1 MVQNKRDFKFDLTQE
16 LKFHLK
22 CKKKHIAGH
31 FCTGKELADNLHMS
45 LKHVLSKEHGL
56 PRLVEEMIVSKKKVT
71 INGRTKHQ
79 YSVIDPKMF
88 TSEEIIDRKYSL
100 LKAEM
105 SRIGVYSD
113 ILSTKKGKPFK
124 NAKRVKLPKNTK
136 TSISVHVGSSTTA
149 KTNEA
154 GYANL
159 MRFCGCANNILSISD
174 SLNYAQALGTLEDTD
189 KINKR
194 IRDIN
199 NEVLDFVDKQIEK
212 ACSGNGPIVYE
223 MSHQNI
229 MSKVPAMFQYYN
241 VRALS
246 KLRVDSKNPNVRW

>member
-88 TSEEIIDRKYSL
+88 TSEEIIDRKYGL
-100 LKAEM
+100 IIAEM
-105 SRIGVYSD
+105 ERVKISVS
-113 ILSTKKGKPFK
+113 ILGTKKGSPYR

-136 TSISVHVGSSTTA
+136 TSISVHVGNSTTA
-149 KTNEA
+149 KRNEA

-159 MRFCGCANNILSISD
+159 LRFCAYSNSLLSISD
-174 SLNYAQALGTLEDTD
+174 SLNYAQVMGTLENTD
-189 KINKR
+189 SVNKR
-194 IRDIN
+194 I
-199 NEVLDFVDKQIEK
+199 NEIRIKVLDFVREQIDKVCSSDNQIV
-212 ACSGNGPIVYE
+212 NE
-223 MSHQNI
+223 MVFQAIMFNI
-229 MSKVPAMFQYYN
+229 QGMFQYYN
-241 VRALS
+241 VKALTDL
-246 KLRVDSKNPNVRW
+246 KIDSNHPNAVY